1 MSDLGFF
8 GGLALGRLAAA
19 EDSRQDAHA
28 TADIMNRLRR
38 RRANMSRD
46 DLINALSA
54 DNDALRSELAILND
68 YIDRYKLWAEGEIA
82 RLERR

>member
-28 TADIMNRLRR
+28 TVAAMNRLRQ
-38 RRANMSRD
+38 RRADMSRD

-54 DNDALRSELAILND
+54 ENDALRGELAVLND
-68 YIDRYKLWAEGEIA
+68 YIDRYKQWAEGEIA

>member
-19 EDSRQDAHA
+19 ESSRENARVAADVMRDLRDRRQDVE
-28 TADIMNRLRR
+28 LEG
-38 RRANMSRD
+38 
-46 DLINALSA
+46 LVNALSA
-54 DNDALRSELAILND
+54 ENDALRAELAVLND
-68 YIDRYKLWAEGEIA
+68 YIDRYKQWAEQEIA